1 MLLYNVLLIVIFLR
15 NISNASHRMY
25 ETTRIIIDTTFD
37 CLYDV
42 TIPENGQMDY
52 MEYESVAYT
61 EIMRYCRRL
70 TTVTNQDLVSDNNL
84 LISNEKALPF
94 DRLREMGISASQL
107 FKWNAPI
114 DVIEEY
120 ILGKKTGFFVNC
132 SDRNNLWF
140 GPHCEYTLDSPSNL
154 YELLTERF
162 AAKKNVPENILS
174 ITNGTCYE
182 LNGIECN
189 SVICLDWREICD
201 GKKIYFLNCRFG

>member
-1 MLLYNVLLIVIFLR
+1 
-15 NISNASHRMY
+15 MY